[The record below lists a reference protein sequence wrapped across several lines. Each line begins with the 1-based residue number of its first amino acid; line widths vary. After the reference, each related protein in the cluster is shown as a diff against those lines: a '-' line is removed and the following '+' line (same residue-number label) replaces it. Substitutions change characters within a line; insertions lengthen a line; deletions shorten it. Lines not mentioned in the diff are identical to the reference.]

1 MKYYIIAG
9 EASGDLHGSNLM
21 KGIYAED
28 PDAQIRFWGGDC
40 MQSVWKVM
48 ESGAPGGIQDRA
60 TPLAAG
66 GGAHEVGGVVLNTSL
81 TLTISCTKISVNCNH
96 CHSRCSIVITSQSG
110 NDVRFLVFSAADC
123 ADDLCSFLIIR
134 GIRVKSVVRTCRY
147 RVYMGAKH
155 QRRS

>member
-40 MQSVWKVM
+40 MQSVWEAM
-48 ESGAPGGIQDRA
+48 ESGTPGGIQDRA

-66 GGAHEVGGVVLNTSL
+66 GGAHEVGGVVLKTMNSPTP
-81 TLTISCTKISVNCNH
+81 
-96 CHSRCSIVITSQSG
+96 IVG
-110 NDVRFLVFSAADC
+110 NDTVFDC
-123 ADDLCSFLIIR
+123 EVGIVEALDIIHLCAFQF
-134 GIRVKSVVRTCRY
+134 VHTFW
-147 RVYMGAKH
+147 
-155 QRRS
+155 

>member
-48 ESGAPGGIQDRA
+48 EPGAPGGIQDRA

-66 GGAHEVGGVVLNTSL
+66 VASDKQIAQGAFAARSHEVGGIVLKMKVLLVVLASRTS
-81 TLTISCTKISVNCNH
+81 
-96 CHSRCSIVITSQSG
+96 R
-110 NDVRFLVFSAADC
+110 
-123 ADDLCSFLIIR
+123 IIE
-134 GIRVKSVVRTCRY
+134 
-147 RVYMGAKH
+147 
-155 QRRS
+155 RRSCR